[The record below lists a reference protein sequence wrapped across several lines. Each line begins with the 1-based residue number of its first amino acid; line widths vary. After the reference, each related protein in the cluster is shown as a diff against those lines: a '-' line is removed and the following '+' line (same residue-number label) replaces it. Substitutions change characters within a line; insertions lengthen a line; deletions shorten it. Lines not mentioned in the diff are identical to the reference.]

1 MYVIISLIIL
11 DFEID
16 GVLRA
21 ERKCILCQD
30 QWFSPNGLNC
40 IPLPSG
46 LSIANGRLTCAT
58 GFKKSFGKCISLTY
72 SADITKYSLENAKR
86 VKYNVFNES
95 FNLKNSLLVD
105 SDFIKGKIKKKY
117 STTGF
122 RLARN
127 RKLRNQ

>member
-1 MYVIISLIIL
+1 MYLTISLVIL
-11 DFEID
+11 DFEIN

-21 ERKCILCQD
+21 ERRCILCQD

-46 LSIANGRLTCAT
+46 LVIVNGRLTCAT
-58 GFKKSFGKCISLTY
+58 GFTRSFGKCISLTY
-72 SADITKYSLENAKR
+72 TADITKYSLENAKR

-95 FNLKNSLLVD
+95 FNLKSSLLVD

-117 STTGF
+117 STAGS
-122 RLARN
+122 RLAKNRN
-127 RKLRNQ
+127 PRNQ